1 MVQGVDYRVPL
12 SAQGLDLN
20 GAIDNYYKYQQNK
33 RQNALLDLTSRQK
46 EQEMAHLDDESR
58 IKSMARFAL
67 EIKPLAEAGDMA
79 GLQRAYNRRIGEIKS
94 RNGNPSDSME
104 IAPYLMSG
112 DTESIKQMADGV
124 INLGRELGYLRGA
137 GDTPSGVREFEYL
150 ADGLTDEER
159 EKARRIELGL
169 TPRAMGNASMTIAN
183 DPNLTNKVA
192 DSEAKIAGAKSGA
205 TEGAKLE
212 QQKLYMPE
220 IKALVTEAEREARS
234 KGENLSEFKKAQ
246 IAMPQLRQ
254 AVQDLRELAP
264 LVTHTYAG
272 RIFDEAVKQTGFGAT
287 KGATA
292 RAKYIAMIDNQMLPL
307 LKQTFG
313 SAFTVK
319 EGEQLKATMGDPN
332 ASPEEKAAQLDAFI
346 NQKEQELLQKQQAAG
361 LGASV
366 EVDENQQALEWAR
379 QNPND
384 PRAAQIMQMV
394 GQ

>member
-1 MVQGVDYRVPL
+1 MVQGVDYRIPM
-12 SAQGLDLN
+12 SAQGLSVD
-20 GAIDNYYKYQQNK
+20 GVVDGYFDGQQNK
-33 RQNALLDLTSRQK
+33 RQNALLDLTKRQK
-46 EQEMAHLDDESR
+46 DQEFEHLNDDAR
-58 IKSMARFAL
+58 MKSIAGFAAQ
-67 EIKPLAEAGDMA
+67 IKPFLDAGDKA
-79 GLQRAYNRRIGEIKS
+79 GAFRTYSARISDIKK
-94 RNGNPSDSME
+94 RNGNPADSME
-104 IAPYLMSG
+104 LGKLLMSG
-112 DTESIKQMADGV
+112 DLESAKGMVDSV
-124 INLGRELGYLRGA
+124 IGAAQQQGYLTSGI
-137 GDTPSGVREFEYL
+137 GDSPSGVREFEYL
-150 ADGLTDEER
+150 AQGLDAEEQER
-159 EKARRIELGL
+159 ARRIELGL
-169 TPRAMGNASMTIAN
+169 DPRAMGNAQMTIAG
-183 DPNLTNKVA
+183 DPALTGAVA
-192 DSEAKIAGAKSGA
+192 ASEAAIAGAKSGA

-287 KGATA
+287 EGATA

-313 SAFTVK
+313 AAFTVK

-361 LGASV
+361 LGGALDASLL
-366 EVDENQQALEWAR
+366 EFMSPEEKALF
-379 QNPND
+379 Q
-384 PRAAQIMQMV
+384 
-394 GQ
+394 

>member
-1 MVQGVDYRVPL
+1 MSVKTVDLGAVGGAYLQG
-12 SAQGLDLN
+12 
-20 GAIDNYYKYQQNK
+20 QQNK
-33 RQNALLDLTSRQK
+33 RRNELLELTTAQK

-58 IKSMARFAL
+58 TKSILGFGL
-67 EIKPLAEAGDMA
+67 KIKPFLDAGDMA
-79 GLQRAYNRRIGEIKS
+79 GAQRVYSQRINEIQS

-104 IAPYLMSG
+104 LGPLLQSG
-112 DTESIKQMADGV
+112 DIASAKQMVDSVLGA
-124 INLGRELGYLRGA
+124 GREMGYLGGA

-192 DSEAKIAGAKSGA
+192 DSEARIAGAKSGA
-205 TEGAKLE
+205 TEEAKLE
-212 QQKLYMPE
+212 QQKLHLPE
-220 IKALVTEAEREARS
+220 IKSRVAEAEREARS
-234 KGENLSEFKKAQ
+234 NGENLSEFKKAQ

-254 AVQDLRELAP
+254 AVEDLRELAP

-287 KGATA
+287 DGATA

-313 SAFTVK
+313 AAFTVK